1 MKKIKSRS
9 LLVSILLISAFL
21 LAGCCGKDNCKS
33 SGVPLQ
39 SWNDGAAKQAII
51 NFVTE
56 TTKEGSDK
64 FIPVADR
71 IAVFDNDGTLWCEHP
86 LYFEMV
92 FSIEE
97 AKKIIAANP
106 ELAKNPALK
115 DFVVK
120 QNFEK
125 NPGKGIEE
133 AFALSHSGMSTEEF
147 AKITTAWL
155 DTATHSRFKVKYTEL
170 IYQPMVELLQYL
182 RDNQF
187 KTYIVSGGSSAFI
200 RQFSD
205 KAYGI
210 PSEQVIGSMLKAKF
224 VVQDSTYRI
233 VYTPEVW
240 LMDDKEGKPVGIEQ
254 IIGKKPVL
262 AFGNSDGDLQML
274 QWTSTNTYP
283 SLCLLLHHTDAE
295 REYAYDSLSHIGT
308 LKAAL
313 IEGQSKAWTIVD
325 MKNDFKTVF
334 AFEKK

>member
-1 MKKIKSRS
+1 
-9 LLVSILLISAFL
+9 
-21 LAGCCGKDNCKS
+21 
-33 SGVPLQ
+33 
-39 SWNDGAAKQAII
+39 
-51 NFVTE
+51 
-56 TTKEGSDK
+56 
-64 FIPVADR
+64 
-71 IAVFDNDGTLWCEHP
+71 
-86 LYFEMV
+86 
-92 FSIEE
+92 
-97 AKKIIAANP
+97 
-106 ELAKNPALK
+106 
-115 DFVVK
+115 
-120 QNFEK
+120 
-125 NPGKGIEE
+125 
-133 AFALSHSGMSTEEF
+133 MSTDEF
-147 AKITTAWL
+147 AKTTTAWL

-200 RQFSD
+200 RQFSE

-210 PSEQVIGSMLKAKF
+210 PAEQVIGSMQKAEF
-224 VVQDSTYRI
+224 VQQGADYNMI
-233 VYTPEVW
+233 YTPEVW
-240 LMDDKEGKPVGIEQ
+240 LMNDRNEKPVGIEQ

-283 SLCLLLHHTDAE
+283 TLCLLLHHTDAE
-295 REYAYDSLSHIGT
+295 REYAYDSLSHIGA